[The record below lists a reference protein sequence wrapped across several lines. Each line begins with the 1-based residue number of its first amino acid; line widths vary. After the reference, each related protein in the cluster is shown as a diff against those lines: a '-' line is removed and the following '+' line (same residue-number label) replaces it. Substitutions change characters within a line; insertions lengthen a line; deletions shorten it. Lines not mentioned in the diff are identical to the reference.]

1 MAYFDLRVDFVNF
14 GLYSN
19 TVITSE
25 KSFSSPRT
33 KKIVL
38 KDTMTMSIYVREFVE
53 EDFSFFTTSPSPGM

>member
-25 KSFSSPRT
+25 KSSSSPRT